1 MKRSRL
7 WLIGLLILTALAVA
21 LWGKHLWIVPPV
33 QAALPADAIA
43 QGSSP
48 TLVPDENLPA
58 VLIPGTP
65 PAQPA
70 PDPLSSTLEA
80 LQQQQPAVALPL
92 DGHFVDSQGLYRIG
106 ILQGYSVTSI
116 GNAPLIEA
124 ADGHLA
130 YAVVMLPQVQNTFE
144 RPLSDTA
151 LAQVAQSVFQRGE
164 GFQPSPYRPVPGG
177 VQISWTGQLTLGGV
191 AQPVG
196 GELLAIQSEK
206 GITVL
211 LVAAT
216 AVSAEEVP
224 VAFATLIDSLQF
236 L

>member
-7 WLIGLLILTALAVA
+7 WLVGLLILTALVIA
-21 LWGKHLWIVPPV
+21 LWGRHIWIVPPF
-33 QAALPADAIA
+33 QAGLASEAIA
-43 QGSSP
+43 QEPSTP
-48 TLVPDENLPA
+48 EQDLPE

-70 PDPLSSTLEA
+70 PASPSSALGD
-80 LQQQQPAVALPL
+80 LQQQNQPSVSLPL
-92 DGHFVDSQGLYRIG
+92 DGHFVDSQGHYQIG

-124 ADGHLA
+124 SDGHLA
-130 YAVVMLPQVQNTFE
+130 YTVVTLPQVQNSFE
-144 RPLSDTA
+144 RSLSDAA
-151 LAQVAQSVFQRGE
+151 LAQVAQGIFHRGE
-164 GFQPSPYRPVPGG
+164 GFQPSPYRTVPGG

-224 VAFATLIDSLQF
+224 IAFATLIDSLQF